1 MKVNIKK
8 TYKSMKPPAL
18 KQYLQQLRPGEP
30 IPAQK
35 ENLLNSIT
43 MIKVSELDSAQKE
56 RVRIWGVISQT
67 YLKTKTPP
75 SAEPTAAVS
84 SAVPIADAA
93 DTAAAAQLAP
103 PPPGS
108 GAGEAGEAEAA
119 TGEGEGDSSSKS
131 AIGAAVTAAASELK
145 DEFPRTPH

>member
-1 MKVNIKK
+1 
-8 TYKSMKPPAL
+8 MKPPAL

-35 ENLLNSIT
+35 ENLLKSIA

-56 RVRIWGVISQT
+56 RVRIWGVISQP
-67 YLKTKTPP
+67 YLQQKKTPP

>member
-1 MKVNIKK
+1 
-8 TYKSMKPPAL
+8 MKPPVL
-18 KQYLQQLRPGEP
+18 KQYLQQLRPSEP
-30 IPAQK
+30 IPVQK
-35 ENLLNSIT
+35 ENLLKSIVT
-43 MIKVSELDSAQKE
+43 IKVSELDSAQKE
-56 RVRIWGVISQT
+56 RVRIWGVISQP
-67 YLKTKTPP
+67 YLKTPP